1 MGILDRIAGT
11 LDELTG
17 DTDAGAASE
26 VMRAHALADAGDMDG
41 AEAVLRA
48 VQSQFPRYAPGYAA
62 RGELDARRG
71 RLEDAVTALGRAV
84 DLDGGRA
91 ESWYGLG
98 DALARL
104 GRTEPARD
112 ALRRA
117 LTLGLEPSF
126 NARVYAALGRV
137 HAAAGEW
144 TASARALR
152 KALDLTGPGEDD
164 RGVALDYGRALVKLG
179 DREATEWLTRAARA
193 ADGRAPVIVEAARAT
208 VDHERAEALLR
219 DGLARLPGDRALRAA
234 LARRLARVGRTDE
247 AIALAEAFVAEAPED
262 ADGLGALRDSYAAD
276 GRWNDALRVAA
287 DEARLGTPA
296 PLPVRVTLA
305 LGAEDHAALATLATE
320 GSSQENTESQP
331 PSDSL
336 SPVSDLLLTQ
346 GERGERVR
354 VRGSDDQDAP
364 LRAAL
369 TAFAAGHA
377 GESDL
382 LRLGHLAPSDA
393 ARNFLVRGPTPPPP
407 AGQLGGLLTWTYDL
421 FTAAPPLVGLAAAA
435 GHAAE
440 ALDRPLLVAVMGEF
454 NAGKSSFVNALAGAN
469 VAPTGVTPT
478 TATVNVLRY
487 GAEPAARVV
496 AHDGGTRPLAA
507 ADVARFLTGLR
518 PDEARAIRMVEIFLP
533 VETLR
538 RVEIVDT
545 PGLNS
550 ILAEHERVT
559 RDFLQ
564 EADAIVWVFAIGQAA
579 KGTERAALELA
590 HGAGKRVLGVLNKVD
605 RADDAEIGAV
615 VEHVARS
622 LGDLVETI
630 IPFSATRA
638 AAARAA
644 GKSDA
649 ALTALATALDERFFL
664 QARALKRATALSALR
679 RLLAAARAA
688 ADAAAPAAH
697 DFAAARDAHA
707 RVEQALHGAL
717 DSERVAL
724 RARMDEVYRR
734 AALEVR
740 EFVRPRSWL
749 FGEHRATPAD
759 EAFLG
764 ELLEDSVETALA
776 RTRAAL
782 LAAMN
787 GAAPGNDNKAIV
799 AAIDRAID
807 RFAAYA
813 RGVIDGGAVPD
824 FFRHQLP
831 RLRLEIGAIRD
842 ALVRRAPDPEQAL
855 FAPLRR
861 DLDALFDDLARALAD
876 AETDA
881 ATRGALQTER
891 LTRPLAALGRAVD
904 ELDGNN
910 DGGDR
915 PIERRNDRA
924 STSAR

>member
-17 DTDAGAASE
+17 DTDAAAASE
-26 VMRAHALADAGDMDG
+26 VMRAHGLADAGDMDG
-41 AEAVLRA
+41 AEAVLRS
-48 VQSQFPRYAPGYAA
+48 VQAQFPRYAPGFAA

-71 RLEDAVTALGRAV
+71 RVEDAVTALGRAV

-98 DALARL
+98 AALARL

-193 ADGRAPVIVEAARAT
+193 ADARAPVIVEAAAAT
-208 VDHERAEALLR
+208 ADHERAEALLR
-219 DGLARLPGDRALRAA
+219 DSLARMPGDRALRAA
-234 LARRLARVGRTDE
+234 LARRLARAGRTDE
-247 AIALAEAFVAEAPED
+247 AIALAEACVAEAPED
-262 ADGLGALRDSYAAD
+262 VDGLGALRDSYAAG

-287 DEARLGTPA
+287 DEARLGA
-296 PLPVRVTLA
+296 PPPLAARVTLA
-305 LGAEDHAALATLATE
+305 LGAGDRAALATLGGE
-320 GSSQENTESQP
+320 RP
-331 PSDSL
+331 PERPSPSSDS
-336 SPVSDLLLTQ
+336 D
-346 GERGERVR
+346 E
-354 VRGSDDQDAP
+354 DAR

-369 TAFAAGHA
+369 ASFAAGHPSEA
-377 GESDL
+377 DL
-382 LRLGHLAPSDA
+382 LRLGRLAPTDA
-393 ARNFLVRGPTPPPP
+393 ARDFLVRGPTPPPP
-407 AGQLGGLLTWTYDL
+407 VGQLGGLLTWTYDL

-454 NAGKSSFVNALAGAN
+454 NAGKSSFVNALAGAD

-507 ADVARFLTGLR
+507 AEVARFLIGLR

-559 RDFLQ
+559 REFLQ

-579 KGTERAALELA
+579 KATERAALELA

-644 GKSDA
+644 GKSDP
-649 ALTALATALDERFFL
+649 ALISLATALDERFFL

-688 ADAAAPAAH
+688 ADAAVPAAH
-697 DFAAARDAHA
+697 DFAAARGAHE

-749 FGEHRATPAD
+749 FGEHRATTAD

-764 ELLEDSVETALA
+764 ELLEDSVESALS

-782 LAAMN
+782 VVAMN
-787 GAAPGNDNKAIV
+787 DAAASYDNNEIV

-831 RLRLEIGAIRD
+831 RLRLEVGSIRD

-861 DLDALFDDLARALAD
+861 DLDALFDDLGRALAD

-881 ATRGALQTER
+881 ATRAALHAER
-891 LTRPLAALGRAVD
+891 LARPLDALAQLID
-904 ELDGNN
+904 AL
-910 DGGDR
+910 
-915 PIERRNDRA
+915 ERG
-924 STSAR
+924 

>member
-17 DTDAGAASE
+17 DTDAESAAA
-26 VMRAHALADAGDMDG
+26 VMRAHALAETGDLDG
-41 AEAVLRA
+41 AAAALQAVT
-48 VQSQFPRYAPGYAA
+48 QQFPRYAPAFAA
-62 RGELDARRG
+62 RGELDVRRG

-117 LTLGLEPSF
+117 LTLGLEPAF

-137 HAAAGEW
+137 HAHAGEW
-144 TASARALR
+144 TAAARALR
-152 KALDLTGPGEDD
+152 KALDLAGPGEDD
-164 RGVALDYGRALVKLG
+164 RGIALDYGRALVRLG

-193 ADGRAPVIVEAARAT
+193 PDASAAVIVEAAAAT

-219 DGLARLPGDRALRAA
+219 EGLAQRPGDRTLRAA

-247 AIALAEAFVAEAPED
+247 AIATAEACFAEARDD
-262 ADGLGALRDSYAAD
+262 ADCLSALRDSCAAAA
-276 GRWNDALRVAA
+276 RWNDALRVAA
-287 DEARLGTPA
+287 EEARLGA
-296 PLPVRVTLA
+296 PPPLAVRVRLA
-305 LGAEDHAALATLATE
+305 LGAEDRDALAAL
-320 GSSQENTESQP
+320 SSESP
-331 PSDSL
+331 PDSPSSAPL
-336 SPVSDLLLTQ
+336 SPASDPLSPLSDLLLTQ
-346 GERGERVR
+346 GERGERVGER
-354 VRGSDDQDAP
+354 RSPVEDAP
-364 LRAAL
+364 LRSAL
-369 TAFAAGHA
+369 TAFAANRA
-377 GESDL
+377 TEADI
-382 LRLGHLAPSDA
+382 LRLGRLAPTDA
-393 ARNFLVRGPTPPPP
+393 ARGFLVRGPTPPPP
-407 AGQLGGLLTWTYDL
+407 AGELAGLLTWTYDL
-421 FTAAPPLVGLAAAA
+421 FSASPALVGLAAAA

-454 NAGKSSFVNALAGAN
+454 NAGKSSFVNALAGAE

-507 ADVARFLTGLR
+507 ADVAHFLTGLR
-518 PDEARAIRMVEIFLP
+518 ADEARAIRMVEIFMP

-559 RDFLQ
+559 REFLQ

-579 KGTERAALELA
+579 KATERAALELA

-605 RADDAEIGAV
+605 RADASEIDAV
-615 VEHVARS
+615 TDHVARS
-622 LGDLVETI
+622 VGELVETI
-630 IPFSATRA
+630 VPFSATRA

-644 GKSDA
+644 GKPDAALA
-649 ALTALATALDERFFL
+649 ALTAALDERFFT
-664 QARALKRATALSALR
+664 QARALKRATAISALR
-679 RLLAAARAA
+679 RLLAAGRAA
-688 ADAAAPAAH
+688 AAETAPASR
-697 DFAAARDAHA
+697 DFAAAGGALTRL
-707 RVEQALHGAL
+707 EQALRATL
-717 DSERVAL
+717 DGERIAL

-749 FGEHRATPAD
+749 FGEHRATAAD

-764 ELLEDSVETALA
+764 ELLEDSVTSAVA

-782 LAAMN
+782 MTAMHD
-787 GAAPGNDNKAIV
+787 AAPGAENPQIV
-799 AAIDRAID
+799 AAIDRSID

-831 RLRLEIGAIRD
+831 RLRLEVGAIRD

-861 DLDALFDDLARALAD
+861 ELDALFDTLASDLAD
-876 AETDA
+876 AATDA
-881 ATRGALQTER
+881 ATRAALHTER
-891 LTRPLAALGRAVD
+891 LARPLTALAQVIAG
-904 ELDGNN
+904 LDGT
-910 DGGDR
+910 
-915 PIERRNDRA
+915 PV
-924 STSAR
+924 

>member
-26 VMRAHALADAGDMDG
+26 VMRAHALADAGDVDG
-41 AEAVLRA
+41 ADGVLAAVI
-48 VQSQFPRYAPGYAA
+48 QQFPRYAPGFAA
-62 RGELDARRG
+62 RGELHARRG

-84 DLDGGRA
+84 DLDADRA
-91 ESWYGLG
+91 ESWYALG

-137 HAAAGEW
+137 HAQAGEW
-144 TASARALR
+144 TAAARSLR
-152 KALDLTGPGEDD
+152 KALDLVGPGEDD
-164 RGVALDYGRALVKLG
+164 RGIALDYGRVLVALG

-193 ADGRAPVIVEAARAT
+193 ADAGAPVIVEAAAAT
-208 VDHERAEALLR
+208 TDHERAEALLR
-219 DGLARLPGDRALRAA
+219 EGLARLPGDRTLRGA
-234 LARRLARVGRTDE
+234 LARRLARAGRTDE
-247 AIALAEAFVAEAPED
+247 AIALAEACAAEAPDD
-262 ADGLGALRDSYAAD
+262 AGALSALRDSYAA
-276 GRWNDALRVAA
+276 GARWNDALRIAA
-287 DEARLGTPA
+287 AEARLDAPPA
-296 PLPVRVTLA
+296 LATRITLA
-305 LGAEDHAALATLATE
+305 LGAEDRDALAALSSASPHPDPLPQAGEGDLSLRQALA
-320 GSSQENTESQP
+320 
-331 PSDSL
+331 
-336 SPVSDLLLTQ
+336 
-346 GERGERVR
+346 
-354 VRGSDDQDAP
+354 
-364 LRAAL
+364 
-369 TAFAAGHA
+369 AFAAGQA
-377 GESDL
+377 SDDDI
-382 LRLGHLAPSDA
+382 LRLGRLAPTA
-393 ARNFLVRGPTPPPP
+393 GARDFLVRGPTPPPP
-407 AGQLGGLLTWTYDL
+407 AGQLAGLLTWTYDL
-421 FTAAPPLVGLAAAA
+421 FTATPALVGLAAAA
-435 GHAAE
+435 GHATD

-454 NAGKSSFVNALAGAN
+454 NAGKSSFVNALAGAD

-496 AHDGGTRPLAA
+496 GHDGGTRPLAA
-507 ADVARFLTGLR
+507 SEVSRFLTGLR
-518 PDEARAIRMVEIFLP
+518 ADEARAIRMVEIFLP

-550 ILAEHERVT
+550 ILPEHERVT

-579 KGTERAALELA
+579 KATERAALELA

-605 RADDAEIGAV
+605 RADESEIGAV
-615 VEHVARS
+615 ADHVARS
-622 LGDLVETI
+622 FGDLVETI

-644 GKSDA
+644 GTSDP
-649 ALTALATALDERFFL
+649 ALVALAAALDERFFT
-664 QARALKRATALSALR
+664 QARALKRTTALSALR
-679 RLLAAARAA
+679 RQLATARGA
-688 ADAAAPAAH
+688 ADAAVSAAR
-697 DFAAARDAHA
+697 DFAAEGAALARL
-707 RVEQALHGAL
+707 EQALRGAL
-717 DSERVAL
+717 DGERIAL

-749 FGEHRATPAD
+749 FGDHRATAAD
-759 EAFLG
+759 EAFLA
-764 ELLEDSVETALA
+764 ELLEDSVAAALA

-782 LAAMN
+782 LAAMEDATARD
-787 GAAPGNDNKAIV
+787 GQPIVTAIV
-799 AAIDRAID
+799 AAIDRAINQ
-807 RFAAYA
+807 FLAYA

-831 RLRLEIGAIRD
+831 RLRLEIAAIRD

-861 DLDALFDDLARALAD
+861 DLDALFDDLGRALAE

-881 ATRGALQTER
+881 RTRDALHAAR
-891 LTRPLAALGRAVD
+891 LARPLAALAQV
-904 ELDGNN
+904 LD
-910 DGGDR
+910 DLDR
-915 PIERRNDRA
+915 G
-924 STSAR
+924 TT